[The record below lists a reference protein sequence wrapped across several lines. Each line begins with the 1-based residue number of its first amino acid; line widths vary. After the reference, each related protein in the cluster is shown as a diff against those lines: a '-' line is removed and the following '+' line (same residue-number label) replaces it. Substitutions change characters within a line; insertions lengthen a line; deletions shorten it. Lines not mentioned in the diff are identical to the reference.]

1 MGEAMIRENLLMD
14 VNTELI
20 RRAQAGDEDVIA
32 GLYDRY
38 HRGIYRYLYYRVGD
52 QQAAEDLT
60 SEVFLRMLRFISGFH
75 PPATLFQAWLF
86 QIARNL
92 AIDHHRKMGVRNHL
106 SLNESLASGNSSLVG
121 SIDHSL
127 TSDTLRQALERL
139 TTDQRDVILM
149 RFVAGMPL
157 AQVAKALHKSED
169 AIKGLQRRGL
179 ITLRAVLAD
188 WEVDYDE
195 RG

>member
-1 MGEAMIRENLLMD
+1 MIRENLLMD

-20 RRAQAGDEDVIA
+20 RRAQAGDEEVIA
-32 GLYDRY
+32 SLYDRY

-52 QQAAEDLT
+52 RQTAEDLT

-75 PPATLFQAWLF
+75 PPAALFQAWLF

-92 AIDHHRKMGVRNHL
+92 AIDYHRKLGIRDHL
-106 SLNESLASGNSSLVG
+106 PLDEDLAAGNSSLVG

-127 TSDTLRQALERL
+127 TSDTLRQALQRL
-139 TTDQRDVILM
+139 SSEQRDVILM
-149 RFVAGMPL
+149 RFIAGMPV
-157 AQVAKALHKSED
+157 AQVAKALHKSDD

-179 ITLRAVLAD
+179 TALREVLTE
-188 WEVDYDE
+188 WEINYYE
-195 RG
+195 R

>member
-1 MGEAMIRENLLMD
+1 MIRENIFMD

-20 RRAQAGDEDVIA
+20 RRAQAGDEEVIA
-32 GLYDRY
+32 SLYDHY

-52 QQAAEDLT
+52 RQTAEDMT

-75 PPATLFQAWLF
+75 PPAALFQAWLF

-92 AIDHHRKMGVRNHL
+92 AIDYHRKMGVRDHL
-106 SLNESLASGNSSLVG
+106 PLDEGMAAGNPNLVG
-121 SIDHSL
+121 SFDPNL
-127 TSDTLRQALERL
+127 TSETLRQALERL
-139 TTDQRDVILM
+139 PAEQRDVILM
-149 RFVAGMPL
+149 RFIAGMPV

-179 ITLRAVLAD
+179 IALRAVLTE
-188 WEVDYDE
+188 WEINYDE
-195 RG
+195 R

>member
-1 MGEAMIRENLLMD
+1 MIRESMLMD

-20 RRAQAGDEDVIA
+20 RRAQAGDEEVIA
-32 GLYDRY
+32 SLYDHY
-38 HRGIYRYLYYRVGD
+38 QRGIYRYLYYRVGD
-52 QQAAEDLT
+52 RHAAEDLT

-75 PPATLFQAWLF
+75 PPAALFQAWLF

-92 AIDHHRKMGVRNHL
+92 AIDYHRKMSVRDHL
-106 SLNESLASGNSSLVG
+106 PLDDDSAAGNPGLVG
-121 SIDHSL
+121 SIDHNL

-139 TTDQRDVILM
+139 PAEQRDVILM
-149 RFVAGMPL
+149 RFIAGMPV
-157 AQVAKALHKSED
+157 AQVAKALHKSDD

-179 ITLRAVLAD
+179 ITLRAVLTE
-188 WEVDYDE
+188 WEVKYDE

>member
-1 MGEAMIRENLLMD
+1 MIRENLLMD

-20 RRAQAGDEDVIA
+20 RRAQAGDEEVIA
-32 GLYDRY
+32 SLYDRY

-52 QQAAEDLT
+52 RQAAEDLT

-75 PPATLFQAWLF
+75 PPAALFQAWLF

-92 AIDHHRKMGVRNHL
+92 AIDYHRKLGIRDHL
-106 SLNESLASGNSSLVG
+106 PLDEDLAAGNSSLVG

-127 TSDTLRQALERL
+127 TSDTLRQALQRL
-139 TTDQRDVILM
+139 SSEQRDVILM
-149 RFVAGMPL
+149 RFIAGMPV
-157 AQVAKALHKSED
+157 AQVAKALHKSDD

-179 ITLRAVLAD
+179 TALREVLTE
-188 WEVDYDE
+188 WEINYDE
-195 RG
+195 R

>member
-1 MGEAMIRENLLMD
+1 MIRENLMMD
-14 VNTELI
+14 INTELI
-20 RRAQAGDEDVIA
+20 RRAQAGDAEVIA

-38 HRGIYRYLYYRVGD
+38 HRGVYRYLFYRVGD
-52 QQAAEDLT
+52 RQAAEDLT
-60 SEVFLRMLRFISGFH
+60 SEVFLRMLRFISGFN
-75 PPATLFQAWLF
+75 PPAALFQAWLF

-92 AIDHHRKMGVRNHL
+92 AIDYHRKMRVRDHL
-106 SLNESLASGNSSLVG
+106 PLNDDLATNNPSLVG

-139 TTDQRDVILM
+139 PSEQRDVILM
-149 RFVAGMPL
+149 RFVAGMPV

-169 AIKGLQRRGL
+169 AIKGLQRRAL
-179 ITLRAVLAD
+179 IALRAVLTE
-188 WEVDYDE
+188 WEVAYDE

>member
-1 MGEAMIRENLLMD
+1 MIRENLLMD

-20 RRAQAGDEDVIA
+20 RRAQAGDEEVIA

-75 PPATLFQAWLF
+75 PPAALFQAWLF

-92 AIDHHRKMGVRNHL
+92 AIDHHRKMGVRDHL
-106 SLNESLASGNSSLVG
+106 PLDDSLAAGNSSLVG

-127 TSDTLRQALERL
+127 TSETLRQALERL
-139 TTDQRDVILM
+139 PDEQRDVILM
-149 RFVAGMPL
+149 RFVAGMRV
-157 AQVAKALHKSED
+157 AQVAKALHKSDD

-179 ITLRAVLAD
+179 ITLRAVLTE
-188 WEVDYDE
+188 WEIYYDE